1 MKVVIRRIG
10 NSRGVVIPK
19 PLLIETGLEAEADMV
34 VEEGALV
41 LRKPAAPPRAGWAQA
56 AREIA
61 ERNDDAL
68 VLGEFNHADDANST
82 W

>member
-19 PLLIETGLEAEADMV
+19 PLLVEAGLEAEAEMA

-41 LRKPAAPPRAGWAQA
+41 LRKPAAPPRAGWAEA
-56 AREIA
+56 ARALA
-61 ERNDDAL
+61 ERSDDAV
-68 VLGEFNHADDANST
+68 VLRELDNAGDANST

>member
-19 PLLIETGLEAEADMV
+19 PLLIEAGLEAEAEMI
-34 VEEGALV
+34 VEEGTLV
-41 LRKPAAPPRAGWAQA
+41 LRRPAAPPRAGWAEA
-56 AREIA
+56 ARA
-61 ERNDDAL
+61 LAARNDDAL
-68 VLGEFNHADDANST
+68 VLGEFDDADDANST

>member
-19 PLLIETGLEAEADMV
+19 PLLIVAGLEAEAEMI
-34 VEEGALV
+34 VEEGTLV
-41 LRKPAAPPRAGWAQA
+41 LRRPAAPPRAGWAEA
-56 AREIA
+56 ARA
-61 ERNDDAL
+61 LAARNDDAL
-68 VLGEFNHADDANST
+68 VLGEFDDADDANST

>member
-19 PLLIETGLEAEADMV
+19 PLLIEAGLEAEAEMI

-41 LRKPAAPPRAGWAQA
+41 LRRPAAPPRAGWAEA
-56 AREIA
+56 ARA
-61 ERNDDAL
+61 LAARNDDAL
-68 VLGEFNHADDANST
+68 VLGEFDNAEDVNST